1 MQLLKPSVRPLKT
14 NSTKVGINTC
24 LRLLLSKVN
33 LMPRHQQKLL
43 RTCSSSSRTS
53 TYYATMK
60 SKRRLHRLLSLSQKI
75 RSLIHFSK
83 IHRLTW
89 GSSSRIVE
97 SSQISSSDKFY
108 TVSMRRLNLPMKRWR
123 RQTPRIKLDWLSKP
137 CAILPTLSR
146 RKRSFLHRVRRQL
159 AVSAVALCQIGRR
172 SWWYQSLR
180 MTLYLRCL
188 SLQLAS
194 PTKALP
200 LPIKT
205 ILTRH
210 KLRQMSPPV
219 HPLDSCKTTP
229 RGPAISLGSA
239 SSGSTSS
246 TLSSSLQR
254 KWLNSTYRSR

>member
-1 MQLLKPSVRPLKT
+1 MQRLKRSVRPLKT

-24 LRLLLSKVN
+24 LRLLLSKLT

-60 SKRRLHRLLSLSQKI
+60 SNRRPHRPHNLSQKI

-97 SSQISSSDKFY
+97 SSQISSSDKCF
-108 TVSMRRLNLPMKRWR
+108 TVSMRRLSSLMKRWR

-137 CAILPTLSR
+137 CATLPTLSR
-146 RKRSFLHRVRRQL
+146 RKRSFLRRVRRQL
-159 AVSAVALCQIGRR
+159 AASAVALCQTGQRL
-172 SWWYQSLR
+172 WWFQSLR
-180 MTLYLRCL
+180 MTLYHRCL
-188 SLQLAS
+188 SPQLAS

-200 LPIKT
+200 LPIKI

-219 HPLDSCKTTP
+219 HPLDSYKTTL
-229 RGPAISLGSA
+229 RGPAISPGSA

-254 KWLNSTYRSR
+254 KWSNSTYRSR